1 MGPTVSGFFAG
12 IGIQEILVILVV
24 ALILFGNRLPEV
36 ARSLGKGYME
46 FRKSLQTL
54 ESQIR
59 AEDVDVEVS
68 DAKAPRAGAGSASA
82 QGEAGS
88 GAGTGAGPG
97 TGMTRGEA
105 PPSKSNEEDEK
116 KP

>member
-68 DAKAPRAGAGSASA
+68 DAKTPEAGAGSDSVP
-82 QGEAGS
+82 GKKGS
-88 GAGTGAGPG
+88 GHGTGAGPG
-97 TGMTRGEA
+97 TGTTGGGA
-105 PPSKSNEEDEK
+105 PPSGSNEEDEK